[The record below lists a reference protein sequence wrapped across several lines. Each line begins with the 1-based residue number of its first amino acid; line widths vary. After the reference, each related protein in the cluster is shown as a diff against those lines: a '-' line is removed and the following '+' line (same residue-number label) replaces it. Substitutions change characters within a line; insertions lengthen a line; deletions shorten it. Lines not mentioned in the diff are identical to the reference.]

1 MKKFLS
7 FLIGSA
13 LVGGAFAQDAF
24 FEYTPYI
31 GAFAPQPATPWTS
44 GWTNFDPMAATY
56 GTPTVTITSDIS
68 ANTTWTANN
77 VYLLDDQFIYVK
89 NGATLTIEA
98 GTVIR
103 GTGKATL
110 IIERGSKIN
119 AQGTSSSPIVF
130 TSAAPAGQ
138 RDYGDWG
145 GVVLCGAAQHN
156 LPAGPNAI
164 AEGGIGDAN
173 AGKGVHGGNNDDD
186 NSGVLSFVRI
196 EFAGIS
202 LTPASNSEVNG
213 LSMYSVGRQTK
224 IDHIQVSYSG
234 DDSFEW
240 FGGTV
245 DCKYLVAFRGWDD
258 DFDTDNGY
266 RGRVQFAA
274 SIRDSRVADQSGSN
288 GFESDNDANGTTNTP
303 KTAPVFSNVTIIG
316 PNWTGNPDVTH
327 ADYKRALHIRRNSST
342 SVYNAIFTGYPDAGL
357 LFDSRRTVA
366 NYCTGSL
373 NFAGNILAGNNSDFK
388 LAANSDTLCIANA
401 GAMATALLAEGND
414 TLLTAN
420 LVNLVNPFGNTN
432 ANPDLRPVAGS
443 PAATGSVF
451 DFVSEFFS
459 NEESSNEVAFDVYP
473 NPATDVLNISLNGL
487 SSVQIV
493 DITGKTLISAA
504 NISGNLYSINVNNL
518 AKGAYVVR
526 VSSNG
531 SVHTAK
537 FIKN

>member
-13 LVGGAFAQDAF
+13 LVGGAFAQGAF
-24 FEYTPYI
+24 FEYTPYV

-56 GTPTVTITSDIS
+56 GTPTVTVTSDIS
-68 ANTTWTANN
+68 ANTTWTASN

-110 IIERGSKIN
+110 IIERGSKIM
-119 AQGTSSSPIVF
+119 AQGTASNPIVF

-145 GVVLCGAAQHN
+145 GVVLCGAARHN

-186 NSGVLSFVRI
+186 NSGVLSYVRI

-234 DDSFEW
+234 DDSYEW
-240 FGGTV
+240 FGGAV

-258 DFDTDNGY
+258 DFDTDNGF
-266 RGRVQFAA
+266 RGRIQFAA

-316 PNWTGNPDVTH
+316 PSWTGNPDVIH

-342 SVYNAIFTGYPDAGL
+342 SVYNSIFTGYTDAGL

-366 NYCTGSL
+366 NYCTGTL
-373 NFAGNILAGNNSDFK
+373 NFSGNILAGNNGDFK
-388 LAANSDTLCIANA
+388 LAANSDTLCITTGA
-401 GAMATALLAEGND
+401 AMATALLAISND
-414 TLLTAN
+414 TLATSN
-420 LVNLVNPFGNTN
+420 EVNLVDPFGNTN
-432 ANPDLRPVAGS
+432 ANPDLRPAAGS

-473 NPATDVLNISLNGL
+473 NPATDVLNISLNGI
-487 SSVQIV
+487 SSVQIM
-493 DITGKTLISAA
+493 DITGKTVVSVA
-504 NISGNLYSINVNNL
+504 NVAGNVYSLNVNDL
-518 AKGAYVVR
+518 SKGAYVVR